1 MSTSKIGLLSLT
13 ALVFSSMVGSGVF
26 SLPQNMAAVA
36 NGSALLFAWLITG
49 IGIIFL
55 AFSLLYLTRQ
65 RPDLDGG
72 IYNYAREGFGDLIGF
87 CSAWGYWLCT
97 TIGIVGY
104 VVIAFSAVGM
114 FTDTP
119 EHIYFGEGNT
129 LYALIGSSLFV
140 WLVHWLVSRGIKEAA
155 LVNLMAT
162 IAKIVPL
169 VVFIVFSFVAFKLEL
184 FKLNFLDTSLQMPV
198 WQQVRDVM
206 LITLWVFTG
215 IEGAVVLS
223 SRAKKR
229 NDIGKATLLGVLL
242 ALAFYVMVTVLAYGI
257 NTRGEIAGMHNP
269 SMATILGQLIGVPGT
284 IVITLGL
291 IISVS
296 SSYLSWTL
304 FATEIP
310 YLAAKN
316 GAFPKIFLKTNQNNV
331 PISSL
336 WLTSIVVQISLIAVC
351 FFNKNYTQLLLISSV
366 MILLPYFL
374 VSAFY
379 LKESTRHKRK
389 KHIVIASIATVYA
402 VWLLYAAGLS
412 LLLLS
417 GIFYALGLLIFFYS
431 RFSVKRSGLNK
442 ENSVS

>member
-1 MSTSKIGLLSLT
+1 MSTAKIGLLSLT

-36 NGSALLFAWLITG
+36 NGQALLMAWLITG
-49 IGIIFL
+49 VGILFL
-55 AFSLLYLTRQ
+55 AFALLFLTRQ

-72 IYNYAREGFGDLIGF
+72 IYNYAREGFGELIGF

-104 VVIAFSAVGM
+104 VVIAFSGVGL
-114 FTDTP
+114 FTDSP
-119 EHIYFGEGNT
+119 EHVYFGEGNT
-129 LYALIGSSLFV
+129 LYALIGSSIFV
-140 WLVHWLVSRGIKEAA
+140 WIVHWLVSQGIKEAA
-155 LVNLMAT
+155 LVNLIAT

-169 VVFIVFSFVAFKLEL
+169 VIFIACGFVAFKLDL
-184 FKLNFLDTSLQMPV
+184 FKLNFIDFSLQLPV
-198 WQQVRDVM
+198 WEQVRNLM

-223 SRAKKR
+223 SRAKNR
-229 NDIGKATLLGVLL
+229 QDIGRATVLGVLL
-242 ALAFYVMVTVLAYGI
+242 ALSFYVMVTVLAYGV
-257 NTRGEIAGMHNP
+257 TGRAEIANMHNP
-269 SMATILGQLIGVPGT
+269 SMATILEQLIGLPGT
-284 IVITLGL
+284 IIITLGL

-310 YLAAKN
+310 FLAAKN
-316 GAFPKIFLKTNQNNV
+316 KAFPSIFLKINQNGV
-331 PISSL
+331 PIASL

-351 FFNKNYTQLLLISSV
+351 FFDKNYTQLLLISSV

-379 LKESTRHKRK
+379 LKESVKHKRS
-389 KHIVIASIATVYA
+389 KHVWIAAVAVIYA
-402 VWLLYAAGLS
+402 AWLLYAAGVS

-417 GIFYALGLLIFFYS
+417 GCLYLLGLLVFFYS
-431 RFSVKRSGLNK
+431 RFTHKKVAF
-442 ENSVS
+442 E

>member
-162 IAKIVPL
+162 IAKIIPL
-169 VVFIVFSFVAFKLEL
+169 VIFIIFSFVAFKLEL

-257 NTRGEIAGMHNP
+257 NIRSEIAGMHNP
-269 SMATILGQLIGVPGT
+269 SMATILGQLIGIPGT
-284 IVITLGL
+284 FVITLGL

-316 GAFPKIFLKTNQNNV
+316 GAFPKIFLKTNQNSV
-331 PISSL
+331 PIASL
-336 WLTSIVVQISLIAVC
+336 WLTSIVVQLSLIAVC

-379 LKESTRHKRK
+379 LKESIRNKRI
-389 KHIVIASIATVYA
+389 KHIVIASIATMYA
-402 VWLLYAAGLS
+402 VWLLYAAGFS

-431 RFSVKRSGLNK
+431 RFSLKRSISSLDK
-442 ENSVS
+442 

>member
-1 MSTSKIGLLSLT
+1 MSTAKIGLLSLT

-26 SLPQNMAAVA
+26 SLPQNMALVA
-36 NGSALLFAWLITG
+36 NGQALIIAWLITG
-49 IGIIFL
+49 VGILFL
-55 AFSLLYLTRQ
+55 AFALLYLTRQ

-72 IYNYAREGFGDLIGF
+72 IYNYAREGFGELIGF

-104 VVIAFSAVGM
+104 VVIAFSGVAM
-114 FTDTP
+114 FTDRP
-119 EHIYFGEGNT
+119 EHVYFGEGNT
-129 LYALIGSSLFV
+129 FYALIGSSIFV
-140 WLVHWLVSRGIKEAA
+140 WLVHWLVSRGIKEAS
-155 LVNLMAT
+155 LVNLIAT

-169 VVFIVFSFVAFKLEL
+169 VIFIIFGFIAFKLEL
-184 FKLNFLDTSLQMPV
+184 FKLNFIDFSLQMPV
-198 WQQVRDVM
+198 WEQVRNLM

-223 SRAKKR
+223 SRAKNR
-229 NDIGKATLLGVLL
+229 NDIGRATVFGVLL
-242 ALAFYVMVTVLAYGI
+242 ALSLYVMVTVLSYGI
-257 NTRGEIAGMHNP
+257 ANRADIAGMHNP
-269 SMATILGQLIGVPGT
+269 SMATILTQLIGFPGT
-284 IVITLGL
+284 VIITLGL

-310 YLAAKN
+310 FLAAKN
-316 GAFPKIFLKTNQNNV
+316 KAFPAIFLKTNQNNV

-351 FFNKNYTQLLLISSV
+351 FFDKNYTQLLLISSV

-379 LKESTRHKRK
+379 FKESWKNKRT
-389 KHIVIASIATVYA
+389 KHICIASVAVIYA
-402 VWLLYAAGLS
+402 AWLLYAAGLS

-417 GIFYALGLLIFFYS
+417 GILYILGILVFFYS
-431 RFSVKRSGLNK
+431 KYSNRKQNI
-442 ENSVS
+442 

>member
-1 MSTSKIGLLSLT
+1 MSTAKIGLLSLT

-36 NGSALLFAWLITG
+36 NGQALLMAWLITG
-49 IGIIFL
+49 VGILFL
-55 AFSLLYLTRQ
+55 AFALLFLTRQ

-72 IYNYAREGFGDLIGF
+72 IYNYAREGFGELIGF

-104 VVIAFSAVGM
+104 VVIAFSGVGL
-114 FTDTP
+114 FTDSP
-119 EHIYFGEGNT
+119 EHVYFGEGNT
-129 LYALIGSSLFV
+129 LYALIGSSIFV
-140 WLVHWLVSRGIKEAA
+140 WIVHWLVSQGIKEAA
-155 LVNLMAT
+155 LVNLIAT

-169 VVFIVFSFVAFKLEL
+169 VIFIACGFVAFQLDL
-184 FKLNFLDTSLQMPV
+184 FKLNFIDFSLQLPV
-198 WQQVRDVM
+198 WEQVRNLM

-223 SRAKKR
+223 SRAKNR
-229 NDIGKATLLGVLL
+229 QDIGRATVLGVLL
-242 ALAFYVMVTVLAYGI
+242 ALSFYIMVTVLAYGV
-257 NTRGEIAGMHNP
+257 TGRAEIANMHNP
-269 SMATILGQLIGVPGT
+269 SMATILEQLIGLPGT
-284 IVITLGL
+284 IIITLGL

-310 YLAAKN
+310 FLAAKN
-316 GAFPKIFLKTNQNNV
+316 KAFPSIFLKTNQNGV
-331 PISSL
+331 PIASL

-351 FFNKNYTQLLLISSV
+351 FFDKNYTQLLLISSV

-379 LKESTRHKRK
+379 LKESVKHKRS
-389 KHIVIASIATVYA
+389 KHIWIAAVAVIYA
-402 VWLLYAAGLS
+402 AWLLYAAGVS

-417 GIFYALGLLIFFYS
+417 GCLYLLGLLVFFYS
-431 RFSVKRSGLNK
+431 RFTHKKVAF
-442 ENSVS
+442 E

>member
-49 IGIIFL
+49 VGIIFL
-55 AFSLLYLTRQ
+55 AISLLHLTRQ

-97 TIGIVGY
+97 TVGIVGY

-129 LYALIGSSLFV
+129 LYALIGSSIFV

-155 LVNLMAT
+155 LVNLLAT

-169 VVFIVFSFVAFKLEL
+169 VVFILFSFVAFKLEL

-223 SRAKKR
+223 SRAKRR

-242 ALAFYVMVTVLAYGI
+242 ALGFYVMVTVLSYGI
-257 NTRGEIAGMHNP
+257 NTRAEIAGMHNP
-269 SMATILGQLIGVPGT
+269 SMASILAQLIGLPGT

-310 YLAAKN
+310 FLAAKN
-316 GAFPKIFLKTNQNNV
+316 GAFPKSFLKTNTNNV
-331 PISSL
+331 PITSL
-336 WLTSIVVQISLIAVC
+336 WLTSIVVQLSLIAVC

-379 LKESTRHKRK
+379 LKESARHKRG
-389 KHIVIASIATVYA
+389 KHIFIAGIATLYA

-417 GIFYALGLLIFFYS
+417 GILYLLGLVIYFYS
-431 RFSVKRSGLNK
+431 RYSVKRSNTEKLLND
-442 ENSVS
+442 

>member
-1 MSTSKIGLLSLT
+1 MSTAKIGLLSLT

-36 NGSALLFAWLITG
+36 NGQALLMAWLITG
-49 IGIIFL
+49 VGILFL
-55 AFSLLYLTRQ
+55 AFALLFLTRQ

-72 IYNYAREGFGDLIGF
+72 IYNYAREGFGELIGF

-104 VVIAFSAVGM
+104 VVIAFSGVGL
-114 FTDTP
+114 FTDSP
-119 EHIYFGEGNT
+119 EHVYFGEGNT
-129 LYALIGSSLFV
+129 LYALIGSSIFV
-140 WLVHWLVSRGIKEAA
+140 WIVHWLVSQGIKEAA
-155 LVNLMAT
+155 LVNLIAT

-169 VVFIVFSFVAFKLEL
+169 VIFIACSFIAFKLDL
-184 FKLNFLDTSLQMPV
+184 FKLNFIDFSLQLPV
-198 WQQVRDVM
+198 WEQVRNLM

-223 SRAKKR
+223 SRAKNR
-229 NDIGKATLLGVLL
+229 QDIGRATVLGVLL
-242 ALAFYVMVTVLAYGI
+242 ALSFYVMVTVLAYGV
-257 NTRGEIAGMHNP
+257 TGRAEIANMHNP
-269 SMATILGQLIGVPGT
+269 SMATILEQLIGLPGT
-284 IVITLGL
+284 IIITLGL

-310 YLAAKN
+310 FLAAKN
-316 GAFPKIFLKTNQNNV
+316 KAFPSIFLKTNQNGV
-331 PISSL
+331 PIASL

-351 FFNKNYTQLLLISSV
+351 FFDKNYTQLLLISSV

-379 LKESTRHKRK
+379 LKESVKHKRS
-389 KHIVIASIATVYA
+389 KHIWIAAVAVIYA
-402 VWLLYAAGLS
+402 AWLLYAAGVS

-417 GIFYALGLLIFFYS
+417 GCLYLLGLLVFFYS
-431 RFSVKRSGLNK
+431 RFTHKKV
-442 ENSVS
+442 VFD

>member
-162 IAKIVPL
+162 IAKIIPL
-169 VVFIVFSFVAFKLEL
+169 VIFIIFSFVAFKLEL

-257 NTRGEIAGMHNP
+257 NIRSEIAGMHNP
-269 SMATILGQLIGVPGT
+269 SMATILGQLIGIPGT
-284 IVITLGL
+284 FVITLGL

-316 GAFPKIFLKTNQNNV
+316 GAFPKIFLKTNQNSV
-331 PISSL
+331 PIASL
-336 WLTSIVVQISLIAVC
+336 WLTSIVVQLSLIAVC

-379 LKESTRHKRK
+379 LKESIRNKRT
-389 KHIVIASIATVYA
+389 KHIVIASIATMYA
-402 VWLLYAAGLS
+402 VWLLYAAGFS

-431 RFSVKRSGLNK
+431 RFSLKRSISSLDK
-442 ENSVS
+442 

>member
-104 VVIAFSAVGM
+104 VVIAFAAVGM

-162 IAKIVPL
+162 IAKIIPL
-169 VVFIVFSFVAFKLEL
+169 VIFIIFSFVAFKLEL

-257 NTRGEIAGMHNP
+257 NIRSEIAGMHNP
-269 SMATILGQLIGVPGT
+269 SMATILGQLIGIPGT
-284 IVITLGL
+284 FVITLGL

-316 GAFPKIFLKTNQNNV
+316 GAFPKIFLKTNQNSV
-331 PISSL
+331 PIASL
-336 WLTSIVVQISLIAVC
+336 WLTSIVVQLSLIAVC

-379 LKESTRHKRK
+379 LKESIRNKRK
-389 KHIVIASIATVYA
+389 KHIVIASIATMYA
-402 VWLLYAAGLS
+402 VWLLYAAGFS

-431 RFSVKRSGLNK
+431 RFSLKRSISSLDK
-442 ENSVS
+442 

>member
-1 MSTSKIGLLSLT
+1 MSTAKIGLLSLT

-36 NGSALLFAWLITG
+36 NGQALLLAWLITG
-49 IGIIFL
+49 VGILFL
-55 AFSLLYLTRQ
+55 AFALLFLTRQ

-72 IYNYAREGFGDLIGF
+72 IYNYAREGFGELIGF

-104 VVIAFSAVGM
+104 VVIAFAGVGL
-114 FTDTP
+114 FTDSP
-119 EHIYFGEGNT
+119 EHVYFGEGNT
-129 LYALIGSSLFV
+129 IYALIGSSIFV
-140 WLVHWLVSRGIKEAA
+140 WIVHWLVSQGIKEAA
-155 LVNLMAT
+155 LVNLIAT

-169 VVFIVFSFVAFKLEL
+169 VIFIACSFVAFKLDL
-184 FKLNFLDTSLQMPV
+184 FKLNFSDFTLQVPV
-198 WQQVRDVM
+198 WEQVRNLM

-223 SRAKKR
+223 SRAKNR
-229 NDIGKATLLGVLL
+229 SDIGRATVLGVLL
-242 ALAFYVMVTVLAYGI
+242 ALSFYVMVTVLAYGV
-257 NTRGEIAGMHNP
+257 TGRAEIANMPNP
-269 SMATILGQLIGVPGT
+269 SMATILEQLIGLPGT
-284 IVITLGL
+284 IIITLGL

-310 YLAAKN
+310 FLAAKN
-316 GAFPKIFLKTNQNNV
+316 KAFPAVFLKTNQNGV
-331 PISSL
+331 PIASL

-351 FFNKNYTQLLLISSV
+351 FFDKNYTQLLLISSV

-379 LKESTRHKRK
+379 LKESVRNKRS
-389 KHIVIASIATVYA
+389 KHIWIAAVAVIYA
-402 VWLLYAAGLS
+402 AWLLYAAGVS

-417 GIFYALGLLIFFYS
+417 GCLYLLGLLIFFYS
-431 RFSVKRSGLNK
+431 RLSYKKVAL
-442 ENSVS
+442 E

>member
-26 SLPQNMAAVA
+26 SLPQNIAAVA

-162 IAKIVPL
+162 IAKIIPL
-169 VVFIVFSFVAFKLEL
+169 VIFIIFSFVAFKLEL

-257 NTRGEIAGMHNP
+257 NIRSEIAGMHNP
-269 SMATILGQLIGVPGT
+269 SMATILGQLIGIPGT
-284 IVITLGL
+284 FVITLGL

-316 GAFPKIFLKTNQNNV
+316 GAFPKIFLKTNQNSV
-331 PISSL
+331 PIASL
-336 WLTSIVVQISLIAVC
+336 WLTSIVVQLSLIAVC

-379 LKESTRHKRK
+379 LKESIRNKRT
-389 KHIVIASIATVYA
+389 KHIVIASIATMYA
-402 VWLLYAAGLS
+402 VWLLYAAGFS

-431 RFSVKRSGLNK
+431 RFSLKRSISSLDK
-442 ENSVS
+442 